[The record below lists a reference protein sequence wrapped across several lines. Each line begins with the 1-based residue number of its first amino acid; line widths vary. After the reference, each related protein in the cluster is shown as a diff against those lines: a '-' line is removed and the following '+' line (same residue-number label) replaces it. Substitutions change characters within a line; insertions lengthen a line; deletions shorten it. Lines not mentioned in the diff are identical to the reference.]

1 MSRGPVFGILLALFG
16 TLVLTPDAMLMRMSD
31 MGGFQMT
38 GWRGLLMGG
47 VMLSFWAVL
56 SRDRAG
62 DLASLRSGPGLLIV
76 GCQVL
81 NSLLFCLGIANA
93 PAAMV
98 LIGVAAVPVCAALM
112 ARLVTGERAS
122 MATWAAIGAVLTGI
136 AVGVLGEGAGTLTL
150 DWRALT
156 GSALGLGVAMV
167 LALNFVVLRAQPHL
181 PILLV
186 IGLGALI
193 AGGLGWAVTGP
204 EQMFDG
210 RLGYMALTGA
220 VVLPVS
226 FFSLSLA
233 SRYAPAATVSLIM
246 LLETVLGPFWVWLGV
261 GERPTPTM
269 ILGGSIVVVSLAV
282 YLRHQMR
289 RKPAPVT
296 P

>member
-62 DLASLRSGPGLLIV
+62 DLASLRSGSGLLIV

-136 AVGVLGEGAGTLTL
+136 AVGVLGEGADTLTL